1 MKTRLIGMALAGVFV
16 LAMETAGVAL
26 DVANCVPPATCDV
39 LDKFILALDLN
50 VGGNKDG
57 IGVHVGGGD
66 VGVGV
71 HTPAGDVGVGVHT
84 PDIGVHVPGV
94 PNLPPVPPVV
104 PPIPPVVPPTL
115 PPLPPDL
122 PGQIERELDTL
133 SPEELA
139 ILLSVCDTVRKRP
152 ASYSSI
158 KRAICE
164 LLAKGHP

>member
-1 MKTRLIGMALAGVFV
+1 MKTRLLLLTGSFV
-16 LAMETAGVAL
+16 LAMGSAGVAL

-57 IGVHVGGGD
+57 VGVHVGSG
-66 VGVGV
+66 GVGV
-71 HTPAGDVGVGVHT
+71 HTPAGGVGVHT
-84 PDIGVHVPGV
+84 PSVDVHVPGV
-94 PNLPPVPPVV
+94 PNIPGVPPVTPPPPVVPPVV
-104 PPIPPVVPPTL
+104 PPPVL

-122 PGQIERELDTL
+122 PGQIERELESL

-152 ASYSSI
+152 ASYSAI
-158 KRAICE
+158 KQAICE
-164 LLAKGHP
+164 LLARGHP